1 MKRVVIGAI
10 VLVCCSRVCETHRG
24 AHRSDNKDVTV
35 DVMAHFNGITLYRVN
50 FDGNSIYV
58 ADKDGNSIQR
68 TTWTVSHGKYS
79 TDVSVIPAEV
89 HP

>member
-10 VLVCCSRVCETHRG
+10 VLVCCSACAKPIASHE
-24 AHRSDNKDVTV
+24 SDNKDVTV